1 MTRKH
6 YSFGA
11 LAIAGVL
18 FLLGA
23 FGPWIYRV
31 ATERLTLYRMCL
43 EWSRASETPGDWAE
57 THLGCLGQVSRRRSR
72 TR

>member
-11 LAIAGVL
+11 LAIVVLL

-43 EWSRASETPGDWAE
+43 EWSRASETLADWAQS
-57 THLGCLGQVSRRRSR
+57 HAGCLGQVSRRRSQ